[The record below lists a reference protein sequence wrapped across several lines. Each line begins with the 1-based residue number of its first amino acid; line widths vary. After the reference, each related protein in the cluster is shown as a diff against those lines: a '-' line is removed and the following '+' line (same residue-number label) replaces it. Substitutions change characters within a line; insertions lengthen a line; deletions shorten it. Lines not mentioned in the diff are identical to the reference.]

1 MALIKGDVFD
11 NLGFSPAEAS
21 ELRMRADLLDAI
33 LRVVDRQKYTQKQL
47 AAILDDHQ
55 PNMSDLMNG
64 KIAKFSI
71 DKLVRYADKLGIETR
86 VHTVERR
93 ERQLADAG

>member
-1 MALIKGDVFD
+1 MAVIKGDIFD
-11 NLGFSPAEAS
+11 NLGISHSEAS

-33 LRVVDRQKYTQKQL
+33 LRVVHRQEYTQKQL
-47 AAILDDHQ
+47 AVILDDHQ

-71 DKLVRYADKLGIETR
+71 DKLVRYADRLGIETR
-86 VHTVERR
+86 VQTVERK
-93 ERQLADAG
+93 ERQPVIA

>member
-1 MALIKGDVFD
+1 MGVIKGDIFD
-11 NLGFSPAEAS
+11 NLGISHSEAS

-33 LRVVDRQKYTQKQL
+33 LRVVHRQKYTQKQL
-47 AAILDDHQ
+47 AVILDDHQ

-71 DKLVRYADKLGIETR
+71 DKLVRYADRLGIETR
-86 VHTVERR
+86 VQTVEHKERR
-93 ERQLADAG
+93 LAGAW